1 MKKEGDVCC
10 NCDGILMNQLE
21 IITLDMDN
29 ISIDFPDR
37 YLMLINIPSFYCEN
51 CKEITFQNNEEM
63 FKKIRL
69 AVEFKANIIFGDGRM
84 EEIF

>member
-1 MKKEGDVCC
+1 MKKEGDVCS
-10 NCDGILMNQLE
+10 NCGSILTKQLE

-37 YLMLINIPSFYCEN
+37 YLMLVNVPSFYCER
-51 CKEITFQNNEEM
+51 CREITFQNNEDM

-69 AVEFKANIIFGDGRM
+69 AAEFKANIIFGDGRM